1 MSLLDWL
8 FRRPLSERTG
18 AAVVASAMVFA
29 S

>member
-8 FRRPLSERTG
+8 FRRPLSERTR
-18 AAVVASAMVFA
+18 AAVAASAMLLA